1 LPFVASPLRVL
12 ITGATGFVG
21 GWLAQDLVGQCSD
34 AVLWGTA
41 HGPVPVTPLPP
52 DLRLLPC
59 DLTDERAVAGVVA
72 ETAPD
77 RVFHLAG
84 FAATGAGAPDLI
96 RRANVDATVCL
107 LRALAGQGKPC
118 RVLLASS
125 GYVYGTTP
133 AERPAREEDPLS
145 PAGAYA
151 ESKVQMEEAAR
162 ALAESVPGLR
172 ITAAR
177 AFNHTGPRQ
186 GPDFVVPAFARQIA
200 RIEAGLEPP
209 VVRVGNLDA
218 QRDFLHVRDVVR
230 AYRLLLMDADD
241 GENASSPPWR
251 LMNVASGDA
260 VRIRTL
266 LDGLLLRARVPL
278 AIESDPERARPT
290 DLARCVGDPARLK
303 SLTGWEPEIGL
314 ARTLEETLEWWREQA
329 AGAAPG
335 APGTTAR

>member
-1 LPFVASPLRVL
+1 
-12 ITGATGFVG
+12 
-21 GWLAQDLVGQCSD
+21 
-34 AVLWGTA
+34 
-41 HGPVPVTPLPP
+41 VPVTPLPP
-52 DLRLLPC
+52 ALRLLPC
-59 DLTDERAVAGVVA
+59 DLTDARAVADVVA
-72 ETAPD
+72 EAAPD

-133 AERPAREEDPLS
+133 AERPAREEDPPS

-151 ESKVQMEEAAR
+151 ESKAQMEEAAR
-162 ALAESVPGLR
+162 ALAESVPGLG

-230 AYRLLLMDADD
+230 AYRLLLMGDDAPPS
-241 GENASSPPWR
+241 APWR
-251 LMNVASGDA
+251 VVNVASGVA
-260 VRIRTL
+260 VQIGSV
-266 LDGLLLRARVPL
+266 LDELLLMARVPL
-278 AIESDPERARPT
+278 SAEADPERTRPS
-290 DLARCVGDPARLK
+290 DLPRCAGDPALLK
-303 SLTGWEPEIGL
+303 AITGWEPATSRADML
-314 ARTLEETLEWWREQA
+314 RETLEWWRQRA
-329 AGAAPG
+329 A
-335 APGTTAR
+335 R